1 MSALPQARDTGKQ
14 TTSQPQRA
22 QAPVRE
28 RQTNSSDAAA
38 PDRKAKGAPVRQDA
52 SLFDALLGQPEA
64 GLMPTGVPLTAST
77 YPWLQP
83 PATQDTGQ
91 VASPARVWQQIEPP
105 LCGMVE
111 KQPPGPVAMTLL
123 LPKLGEVDAR
133 LSATGNGNGWDINLR
148 FAPQALLMMAPHQ
161 ERCRESLRRRL
172 ACQVRLRFEQR
183 GGQA

>member
-1 MSALPQARDTGKQ
+1 MQQSPETAEFQHWRRNLGVCVVGSF
-14 TTSQPQRA
+14 TT
-22 QAPVRE
+22 
-28 RQTNSSDAAA
+28 
-38 PDRKAKGAPVRQDA
+38 
-52 SLFDALLGQPEA
+52 
-64 GLMPTGVPLTAST
+64 
-77 YPWLQP
+77 
-83 PATQDTGQ
+83 
-91 VASPARVWQQIEPP
+91 I
-105 LCGMVE
+105 
-111 KQPPGPVAMTLL
+111 VAMTLL